1 MRDYVTELKIIDDK
15 NNIFDADLPYEIPL
29 YQRAYAWEDKQLHQL
44 IEDIKD
50 VQLDSNYYIGS
61 LIVSKNENNYEVVDG
76 QQRLT
81 SLFLLLNVIG
91 KKTEKKLTFAC
102 RDKSNYTLHN
112 IENFLVRDDGT
123 FDIDRL
129 EQNIHRG
136 IKILQEEIDKQIYSS
151 DDEDCLTNEE
161 KMEKFINKLSK
172 VVLYRIEVP
181 ENTDL
186 NRYFEIMNTR
196 GEQLEQHDILK
207 AKLMSYLTNLDDKM
221 KFAEIWNACSD
232 MTGYVQMHFLSKNNE
247 NRDSIFGGGWD
258 ELPDKMF
265 SKIKIKKNEYD
276 DETLKLEYIIS
287 DDFEPTE
294 DEGYNEDDVRIR
306 FESVIEFPY
315 FLIHTLKVLIQ
326 TEEIS
331 HYRKG
336 NEVIPRL
343 MDDKKLLTVFDDVV
357 NNGVIKG
364 NRIKQN
370 KEDFSKRFCICLL
383 RTRYLFDKFIV
394 KREYAGDNL
403 DGDWS
408 LKSLYVSGQQSKR
421 KPYYRNT
428 DFTNSGTWET
438 TKNKKN
444 KNILM
449 LQSAFRVSYTSPK
462 VMHWITDLL
471 VWLSK
476 NNCNNI
482 YNNMPEF
489 EFYCE
494 NLAIEAVKHDFFEQ
508 CPAEKYEMGV
518 NTPHIV
524 FNYLDYLL
532 WKNEWIDDRDFKF
545 EFRNS
550 VEHWYPQH
558 PSEGTFDSWEN
569 GVNRFG
575 NLCIIQRNVN
585 SKFSNLAPEAKKST
599 FHNMI
604 SKGSLKLQIMSNLT
618 VKKGNV
624 NASKNWKDDLC
635 SSHEEDMLSLLK
647 TACGIEIK

>member
-1 MRDYVTELKIIDDK
+1 MRDYVTELKIFDDK
-15 NNIFDADLPYEIPL
+15 NNIFDTDLPYEIPL

-343 MDDKKLLTVFDDVV
+343 MDDKKLLTVFEDVI
-357 NNGVIKG
+357 NNGVIKEK
-364 NRIKQN
+364 RIKQN
-370 KEDFSKRFCICLL
+370 
-383 RTRYLFDKFIV
+383 
-394 KREYAGDNL
+394 
-403 DGDWS
+403 
-408 LKSLYVSGQQSKR
+408 
-421 KPYYRNT
+421 
-428 DFTNSGTWET
+428 
-438 TKNKKN
+438 NK
-444 KNILM
+444 L
-449 LQSAFRVSYTSPK
+449 PK
-462 VMHWITDLL
+462 TITL
-471 VWLSK
+471 
-476 NNCNNI
+476 
-482 YNNMPEF
+482 
-489 EFYCE
+489 
-494 NLAIEAVKHDFFEQ
+494 
-508 CPAEKYEMGV
+508 
-518 NTPHIV
+518 
-524 FNYLDYLL
+524 
-532 WKNEWIDDRDFKF
+532 
-545 EFRNS
+545 
-550 VEHWYPQH
+550 
-558 PSEGTFDSWEN
+558 
-569 GVNRFG
+569 
-575 NLCIIQRNVN
+575 
-585 SKFSNLAPEAKKST
+585 
-599 FHNMI
+599 
-604 SKGSLKLQIMSNLT
+604 
-618 VKKGNV
+618 
-624 NASKNWKDDLC
+624 
-635 SSHEEDMLSLLK
+635 
-647 TACGIEIK
+647 

>member
-1 MRDYVTELKIIDDK
+1 MREYVTELKVLDDE
-15 NNIFDADLPYEIPL
+15 NNIFDTDLPYEIPL
-29 YQRAYAWEDKQLHQL
+29 YQRAYAWGDKQLRQL

-50 VQLDSNYYIGS
+50 VQKDSNYYIGS

-91 KKTEKKLTFAC
+91 EKTEKKLTFAC

-112 IENFLVRDDGT
+112 IENFLVKDAGT

-136 IKILQEEIDKQIYSS
+136 IKILQEEINKQIYS
-151 DDEDCLTNEE
+151 DDEKKHLTDDE
-161 KMEKFINKLSK
+161 KMKSFLEKLSK

-207 AKLMSYLTNLDDKM
+207 AKLMSYLSNSKDKM

-232 MTGYVQMHFLSKNNE
+232 MTGYVQMHFISKNNE
-247 NRDSIFGGGWD
+247 NRDSIFGSGWD

-265 SKIKIKKNEYD
+265 SRIKIEKKEYD

-287 DDFEPTE
+287 DDFKQTE
-294 DEGYNEDDVRIR
+294 DEGYNEDDVRVR

-315 FLIHTLKVLIQ
+315 FLIHTLKVLI
-326 TEEIS
+326 EINKIGHINKS
-331 HYRKG
+331 KDI
-336 NEVIPRL
+336 IPRL
-343 MDDKKLLTVFDDVV
+343 MDDKKLLTVFEDVIK
-357 NNGVIKG
+357 NGVIEG
-364 NRIKQN
+364 NRIKDST
-370 KEDFSKRFCICLL
+370 EEFSKQFCICLL
-383 RTRYLFDKFIV
+383 RTRYLFDKYIV

-421 KPYYRNT
+421 KPYYKNT
-428 DFTNSGTWET
+428 DFASFRAREKTRNE
-438 TKNKKN
+438 KN

-471 VWLSK
+471 VWLSEK
-476 NNCNNI
+476 NCKNI
-482 YNNMPEF
+482 NESITEF
-489 EFYCE
+489 EIYCE
-494 NLAIEAVKHDFFEQ
+494 NLAVEAVRQDFFNQ
-508 CPAEKYEMGV
+508 CSNEKYEMGV

-532 WKNEWIDDRDFKF
+532 WKNERIDDRDFKF

-618 VKKGNV
+618 AKKGNI
-624 NASKNWKDDLC
+624 NASKNWKDELC
-635 SSHEEDMLSLLK
+635 SNHEEEMIGLLK
-647 TACGIEIK
+647 DACGIGV